1 MDNLA
6 QQGWQCPICKRVYSP
21 FTMMCYYCKGDTV
34 TSTGVSGT
42 GIDWQKHQSV
52 TNAVHKPQDNNF
64 TSISTGYATYTAEDI
79 RTCDNCKHNEGLPH
93 NNGTMEYS
101 GACKKCIA
109 KDMWEKKN
117 EKQNT

>member
-1 MDNLA
+1 MDNFV
-6 QQGWQCPICKRVYSP
+6 QQGWQCPICNRVYAP
-21 FTMMCYYCKGDTV
+21 NTPMCYYCGGNTV
-34 TSTGVSGT
+34 ISTGVSSI
-42 GIDWQKHQSV
+42 GINWQKHQSV

-64 TSISTGYATYTAEDI
+64 TNTAEDK

-109 KDMWEKKN
+109 KDMWEV
-117 EKQNT
+117 QNG